1 MRYVI
6 ALDTNVL
13 VRYLVV
19 DDVHQAAA
27 ARTLLEGLTPENQG
41 FICREVA
48 IELVWVLNR
57 AYHFTRAQISD
68 VLIELVASDGL
79 VFESS
84 ADVARAALRYA
95 QGGPDF
101 ADLLILFAAERTG
114 ATPVYTFDGTFS
126 RLEGTALV
134 EALPS

>member
-1 MRYVI
+1 MI

-48 IELVWVLNR
+48 IELVWVLAR
-57 AYHFTRAQISD
+57 AYHLTRAQISD
-68 VLIELVASDGL
+68 ALIDLVASDGL

-101 ADLLILFAAERTG
+101 ADLMVLFAAEREE
-114 ATPVYTFDGTFS
+114 ATPVYTFDRRLS
-126 RLEGTALV
+126 RLDGTILL
-134 EALPS
+134 ETLPS

>member
-1 MRYVI
+1 MI

-19 DDVHQAAA
+19 DDVQQAAA
-27 ARTLLEGLTPENQG
+27 ARTLLQGLSPQNQG

-48 IELVWVLNR
+48 IELVWVLDR
-57 AYHFTRAQISD
+57 AYHLTRAQISEA
-68 VLIELVASDGL
+68 LIDLVASDGL

-84 ADVARAALRYA
+84 EDVARAALRYA

-114 ATPVYTFDGTFS
+114 ATPVHTFDRTFS
-126 RLEGTALV
+126 RLEGTALT
-134 EALPS
+134 ETLAS